1 MVPERLCNGRV
12 SVSLDKVRLSR
23 RSIACSSDVQLVCCS
38 VRAQAAAGL
47 VSIDSCRRPSCIC
60 GQSFREPRYDNAVQH
75 SRVKLGI
82 ASKTS
87 VGPAPRCCKLFK
99 TVQDNLSEC
108 RPVLLAQLRHRI
120 YQWCIAKSGG
130 GYTQRGVEKGLKV
143 PCLFTITEVSIRCQK
158 NRRLVYGVYP
168 PIHHWLLI
176 LISCVDDSFKSSS
189 TSSVIT
195 QFTQYRSVPR
205 CVSFFHSYNFI

>member
-12 SVSLDKVRLSR
+12 SVRLSR
-23 RSIACSSDVQLVCCS
+23 RSIACSSDVQLVCCW

-75 SRVKLGI
+75 SRVKLGT

-87 VGPAPRCCKLFK
+87 VGPAPRCRKLSK

-108 RPVLLAQLRHRI
+108 RPVLLTQLRHRI
-120 YQWCIAKSGG
+120 YPLGFGIQAVQLPKRRRKSAKDAKINKIYRLCPPYTHKKLNKISSG
-130 GYTQRGVEKGLKV
+130 RKL
-143 PCLFTITEVSIRCQK
+143 
-158 NRRLVYGVYP
+158 
-168 PIHHWLLI
+168 
-176 LISCVDDSFKSSS
+176 
-189 TSSVIT
+189 
-195 QFTQYRSVPR
+195 
-205 CVSFFHSYNFI
+205 